1 MNLRYAAKCSVQ
13 RSGSVSLWKVMVSSV
28 CLLLLLS
35 LCVFQLF
42 IKCTE
47 KLGEQLSY
55 SIKVNNIDCV
65 CVSYLNL

>member
-1 MNLRYAAKCSVQ
+1 MRLIYAVERSMQ
-13 RSGSVSLWKVMVSSV
+13 RSGSVSHWKVMVSSV
-28 CLLLLLS
+28 CLLLSLS
-35 LCVFQLF
+35 ICVLQLF
-42 IKCTE
+42 IMCTE

>member
-1 MNLRYAAKCSVQ
+1 MHLMYAAKCSVWG
-13 RSGSVSLWKVMVSSV
+13 SGSVSHWKVMVSSL

-35 LCVFQLF
+35 LCVLQLF
-42 IKCTE
+42 IMCTE

>member
-1 MNLRYAAKCSVQ
+1 MYATKCSVQ
-13 RSGSVSLWKVMVSSV
+13 RSDSESHWKVMVSSV

-35 LCVFQLF
+35 LCVLQLF
-42 IKCTE
+42 TKCTE
-47 KLGEQLSY
+47 KLGEQLSD